1 MPMKL
6 YEVELKRIAYGT
18 SFVTYV
24 VEALEESHA
33 EEVARK
39 LLERD
44 GGADYV
50 DADWS
55 LESVEPYEP

>member
-6 YEVELKRIAYGT
+6 YEVELKRV

-24 VEALEESHA
+24 VEALDENHA
-33 EEVARK
+33 EDEAWK

-44 GGADYV
+44 GKADTGE
-50 DADWS
+50 ADWDVNF
-55 LESVEPYEP
+55 VERYEP

>member
-6 YEVELKRIAYGT
+6 YEVELKRI

-24 VEALEESHA
+24 VEALDENHA
-33 EEVARK
+33 EDEAWK
-39 LLERD
+39 LFERD
-44 GGADYV
+44 GGADNG

-55 LESVEPYEP
+55 VSYVDYFEP